1 MTNYYLAIKTEAGN
15 TLTFDDA
22 GNLVL
27 NSNNVATQISLL
39 APIANPTFTGTP
51 AAPTATAG
59 TNSTQLSTTAFVTT
73 AVANAVAGVNP
84 AIAVLAATVAAGDT
98 SALTYANGVGGVGA
112 TFTGTINTTVTI
124 DGVLL
129 NTLGQRVLVKNDTQS
144 ANPGAYNGIY
154 SVTVISTAGTAPVF
168 TRALDYDTPSD
179 MNNTGAIPVQSGTA
193 NVSTSWLLTSQIV
206 TVGTTALTF
215 VKFSLDP
222 TTLMTTT
229 TYDPAAIAQQ
239 VVGTTATQ
247 TLTNK
252 RITKRV
258 YAYSAPGATP
268 TIVTDTY
275 DVVNMTAIATAITS
289 MTTNLSGTPTSFQPL
304 IIGFTDNGTPA
315 AITWGSSFEAST
327 VALPTTTVTSALL
340 MVGFFYNPTTSKW
353 RCVAVA

>member
-1 MTNYYLAIKTEAGN
+1 
-15 TLTFDDA
+15 
-22 GNLVL
+22 
-27 NSNNVATQISLL
+27 
-39 APIANPTFTGTP
+39 
-51 AAPTATAG
+51 
-59 TNSTQLSTTAFVTT
+59 
-73 AVANAVAGVNP
+73 VNP
-84 AIAVLAATVAAGDT
+84 AIAVLAATTAAGDT
-98 SALTYANGVGGVGA
+98 SGLTYNNGVSGVGA
-112 TFTGTINTTVTI
+112 TFTGTANTAITI
-124 DGVLL
+124 DGVTL
-129 NTLGQRVLVKNDTQS
+129 NTVGQRLLVKNDTQS
-144 ANPGAYNGIY
+144 PSGAFNGIY
-154 SVTVISTAGTAPVF
+154 SLTIAAASLTAPVF

-193 NVSTSWLLTSQIV
+193 NISTSWLLTSQIV
-206 TVGTTALTF
+206 TVGATALTF
-215 VKFSLDP
+215 AQFSLNP

-239 VVGTTATQ
+239 VAGTTATQ

-289 MTTNLSGTPTSFQPL
+289 MSTNLSGTPTSFQPL
-304 IIGFTDNGTPA
+304 VIGFTDNGTPA

-327 VALPTTTVTSALL
+327 VALPTTTVASALL